1 MIHVITL
8 CSDQSCLLCRLV
20 SFLFCLRRGV
30 LCLFIVASTFLLSI
44 EFNSD
49 SFGIRTMI
57 IKENYNVPT
66 LVGEIQKIH
75 RQEAVL
81 RPDDF
86 IYIYDMR
93 PAVIMSQ
100 FPPPPAPRRL
110 TRPARAI
117 GHLHLIRL
125 AAVSTKMGRNTPLLC
140 VIVTVNTTLSGRG
153 PATPSAQVYKAC
165 WDYVACDRFLPAWP
179 ITRRAF

>member
-1 MIHVITL
+1 MDYEPHPV
-8 CSDQSCLLCRLV
+8 SCNQPFCWFV
-20 SFLFCLRRGV
+20 SLLFCLRRGV
-30 LCLFIVASTFLLSI
+30 LCLLIVASAFLLSI

-81 RPDDF
+81 LPDDF
-86 IYIYDMR
+86 IYTTWDQLSSC
-93 PAVIMSQ
+93 PN
-100 FPPPPAPRRL
+100 PPSPAPRRL
-110 TRPARAI
+110 TRPARAL
-117 GHLHLIRL
+117 GDWRLIRL

-165 WDYVACDRFLPAWP
+165 WDYVACDRFAMLL
-179 ITRRAF
+179 R